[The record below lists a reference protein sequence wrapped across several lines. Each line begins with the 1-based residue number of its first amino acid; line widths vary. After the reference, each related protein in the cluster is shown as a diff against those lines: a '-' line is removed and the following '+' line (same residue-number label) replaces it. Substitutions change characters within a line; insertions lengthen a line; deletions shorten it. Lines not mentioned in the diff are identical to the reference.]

1 MKHARKLTSLLLA
14 LVMVFAL
21 AVTVAA
27 EGTTG
32 TTGTG
37 SITVDNPVADKTYTA
52 YKIFD
57 VVYDTAREH
66 YSYTIEKSS
75 PWFET
80 VNGYTAGLQLTPVA
94 DTTSNTYVVTFD
106 ESEFSAPSFAETLK
120 NALATVIPT
129 DVHQFA
135 ASADGKQQ
143 VANGLLLGYYFVK
156 SSETDALCNL
166 TTTNP
171 EVTIH
176 DKNDMPFEKKVDKT
190 NVDVGQTVKFTITGK
205 VPDHTGFTTYTYLIT
220 DTMTDGLTF
229 DKTSVK
235 VTINGA
241 NVPQEPNGYTLTEPN
256 DTEQFTFKLSINVR
270 NFKIG
275 DGIEVTY
282 NATVNEKA
290 IAEIE
295 SNKATLTYTNG
306 PTVDDDKTT
315 TEREV
320 KVYSSKIVIDKVE
333 KTTDGTAGKKLSGAE
348 FVLYKEETIE
358 GNKTIK
364 YYQWD
369 ETNKK
374 VVWDADKTKA
384 TVLETSTDGAAT
396 FGGLAD
402 GTYYLVETKAP
413 AGYNQLKDPVTVPV
427 KGSDTDTMKLTVT
440 ATVENQAGTLL
451 PSTGGMG
458 TTIFYVL
465 GAVLVVGAGVLL
477 VTKKRMSQSEI

>member
-27 EGTTG
+27 EGTT
-32 TTGTG
+32 TTPTG

-106 ESEFSAPSFAETLK
+106 ESEFSAPSFAEALK
-120 NALATVIPT
+120 NALTTVIPT

>member
-1 MKHARKLTSLLLA
+1 M
-14 LVMVFAL
+14 
-21 AVTVAA
+21 
-27 EGTTG
+27 
-32 TTGTG
+32 
-37 SITVDNPVADKTYTA
+37 DNPVADKTYTA

-57 VVYDTAREH
+57 VVYDTDREH

-120 NALATVIPT
+120 NALTTVIPT

-241 NVPQEPNGYTLTEPN
+241 NVPQEPNGYILTEPN

>member
-27 EGTTG
+27 EGG
-32 TTGTG
+32 TTAPTG

-75 PWFET
+75 PWFGT

-120 NALATVIPT
+120 NALTTVIPT

-333 KTTDGTAGKKLSGAE
+333 KTTDGTAGKKLPGAE

>member
-27 EGTTG
+27 EEGTTAP
-32 TTGTG
+32 TG

-120 NALATVIPT
+120 NALTTVIPT

-241 NVPQEPNGYTLTEPN
+241 NVPQEPNGYILTEPN

>member
-27 EGTTG
+27 EEGTTAP
-32 TTGTG
+32 TG

-57 VVYDTAREH
+57 VVYDTDREH

-120 NALATVIPT
+120 NALTTVIPT

-241 NVPQEPNGYTLTEPN
+241 NVPQEPNGYILTEPN

-315 TEREV
+315 TEREA

>member
-27 EGTTG
+27 DEGTTAP
-32 TTGTG
+32 TG

-120 NALATVIPT
+120 NALTTVTPT

>member
-27 EGTTG
+27 EEGTTAP
-32 TTGTG
+32 TG

-57 VVYDTAREH
+57 VVYDTDREH

-120 NALATVIPT
+120 NALTTVIPT

-241 NVPQEPNGYTLTEPN
+241 NVPQEPNGYILTEPN

-333 KTTDGTAGKKLSGAE
+333 KTTDGTAGKTLSGAE

-427 KGSDTDTMKLTVT
+427 KGSDTDTVKLTVT

-458 TTIFYVL
+458 TTIF
-465 GAVLVVGAGVLL
+465 
-477 VTKKRMSQSEI
+477 